1 MFREG
6 KPAEIEQRFDHGGV
20 ADGRAGLRILP
31 RHQLAGHIVPD
42 LQQHAD
48 PARRLQPRTGLRQFR
63 PDPPDDASVPADH
76 REAVD
81 KISYELIGRNHDIY
95 TVENKAGLAIV
106 LSVEDHTVAGRVGPV
121 PPTISLCT

>member
-48 PARRLQPRTGLRQFR
+48 PARRLQPETGLRQFR
-63 PDPPDDASVPADH
+63 PDPLDAAAVAADH
-76 REAVD
+76 REAIRSEEHTSELQSLMR
-81 KISYELIGRNHDIY
+81 ISY
-95 TVENKAGLAIV
+95 AV
-106 LSVEDHTVAGRVGPV
+106 L
-121 PPTISLCT
+121 CMKKKK